1 MDQQEQEPTMHE
13 AELQALIAA
22 QEKTIQV
29 LMDTVERQSTTGA
42 SSLELLSQ
50 NLGLERVV
58 QHKTEAL
65 QKALRELQQTQAQL
79 LQASKLESVGL
90 LAAGIA
96 HEINTPAQ
104 FIGSNI
110 DFLDEAFADVQRLL
124 AAVTEQLQ
132 AVRGGGDVSRVGD
145 ALSGFMEEID
155 WPYLSEEIPAAI
167 RQSKEGVRRI
177 STIVQAMKEFSH
189 PSSKEMVKTNL
200 NKLLETT
207 VIVASNEWKYVAEM
221 ETDLDPELP
230 QTECLAAEL
239 GQVFLNILVNAA
251 HALTSKIGASGDKKG
266 RIGIVTR
273 RRGDQVEIRISDSG
287 TGIPEEI
294 RARVFD
300 PFFTTK
306 AVGKGTGQGL
316 AIAHDVVTRKHG
328 GALSLESQ
336 TGEGTTFIISLPIE
350 QGEAG

>member
-1 MDQQEQEPTMHE
+1 MDE
-13 AELQALIAA
+13 AGFQAKMAA

-29 LMDTVERQSTTGA
+29 LMDTVERQSAEGA

-50 NLGLERVV
+50 NLSLEQVV
-58 QHKTEAL
+58 QRKTEAL
-65 QKALRELQQTQAQL
+65 QKALRDLQQTQTQL

-110 DFLDEAFADVQRLL
+110 DFLEESFVDVQRLMTAVAEL
-124 AAVTEQLQ
+124 AQ
-132 AVRGGGDVSRVGD
+132 AVDSGGDIRPVGD
-145 ALSGFMEEID
+145 KLSAIMEKID
-155 WPYLSEEIPAAI
+155 WPYLNEEIPAAI

-177 STIVQAMKEFSH
+177 SAIVQAMKEFSH

-200 NKLLETT
+200 NHLLETT

-221 ETDLDPELP
+221 ETDLDPDLP
-230 QTECLAAEL
+230 PTACLAAEL

-251 HALTSKIGASGDKKG
+251 HAVAGKIGSSGEKKG
-266 RIGIVTR
+266 RIRIVAR
-273 RRGDQVEIRISDSG
+273 QCGDQVEIRISDSG

-294 RARVFD
+294 RGRVFD

-316 AIAHDVVTRKHG
+316 AIAHDVVTQKHG
-328 GALSLESQ
+328 GTLTFESQ
-336 TGEGTTFIISLPIE
+336 TGEGTTFIIRLPIE
-350 QGEAG
+350 QGEAA

>member
-1 MDQQEQEPTMHE
+1 MNE
-13 AELQALIAA
+13 AEMRAKLAA

-29 LMDTVERQSTTGA
+29 LMDTVERQSSEGA

-50 NLGLERVV
+50 NLCLEQVV
-58 QHKTEAL
+58 QRKTVAL
-65 QKALRELQQTQAQL
+65 QTALRDLQHTQTQL

-110 DFLDEAFADVQRLL
+110 DFLDESFANVQRLM
-124 AAVTEQLQ
+124 AAVSEQLQ
-132 AVRGGGDVSRVGD
+132 ARSNGGDIRPLVDRISEV
-145 ALSGFMEEID
+145 LEQID
-155 WPYLSEEIPAAI
+155 WPYLNEEIPAAI

-177 STIVQAMKEFSH
+177 SSIVQAMKEFSH
-189 PSSKEMVKTNL
+189 PSNKEMVKTNL
-200 NKLLETT
+200 NHLLETT

-221 ETDLDPELP
+221 ETDLDPKLP
-230 QTECLAAEL
+230 PTACLGAEL

-251 HALTSKIGASGDKKG
+251 HAVAGKIGASGEKKG
-266 RIGIVTR
+266 RIHLVSR
-273 RRGDQVEIRISDSG
+273 QCGDQVEIRISDSG
-287 TGIPEEI
+287 VGIPEEI
-294 RARVFD
+294 RGRIFD

-316 AIAHDVVTRKHG
+316 AIAHDVVTQKHG
-328 GALSLESQ
+328 GTLEVESQ
-336 TGEGTTFIISLPIE
+336 TGVGATFIIRLPIE
-350 QGEAG
+350 QDNTV

>member
-13 AELQALIAA
+13 TELQALIAA

-132 AVRGGGDVSRVGD
+132 AVRGGGDVSRFGD
-145 ALSGFMEEID
+145 ALSALMDEID
-155 WPYLSEEIPAAI
+155 WPYLREEIPAAI

-221 ETDLDPELP
+221 ETDFDPELP

-251 HALTSKIGASGDKKG
+251 HALTSKIGASGGKKRAHWHCHPSARRSG
-266 RIGIVTR
+266 GNSHQRFRNRHSRRDSRPRFRSLLHHQSGGQRHWPGPGHRPRRGHPKAR
-273 RRGDQVEIRISDSG
+273 RR
-287 TGIPEEI
+287 
-294 RARVFD
+294 
-300 PFFTTK
+300 
-306 AVGKGTGQGL
+306 
-316 AIAHDVVTRKHG
+316 
-328 GALSLESQ
+328 SQ
-336 TGEGTTFIISLPIE
+336 P
-350 QGEAG
+350 

>member
-1 MDQQEQEPTMHE
+1 MSE
-13 AELQALIAA
+13 AEFRTRISA

-29 LMDTVERQSTTGA
+29 LMDTVERQAAEGA

-50 NLGLERVV
+50 NLSLERVV
-58 QHKTEAL
+58 QRKTEAL
-65 QKALRELQQTQAQL
+65 QKALRELQQTQSQL

-110 DFLDEAFADVQRLL
+110 DFLDESFAGVQRLM
-124 AAVTEQLQ
+124 AAVVKQLQ
-132 AVRGGGDVSRVGD
+132 ALNDGGDIRLIGD
-145 ALSGFMEEID
+145 AVTGLMEEID
-155 WPYLSEEIPAAI
+155 WPYLNVEIPSAI

-177 STIVQAMKEFSH
+177 STIVHAMKEFSH
-189 PSSKEMVKTNL
+189 PSSKDMVKVNL

-221 ETDLDPELP
+221 ETDLDPQLP
-230 QTECLAAEL
+230 PTDCLAAEL
-239 GQVFLNILVNAA
+239 NQVFLNILVNAA
-251 HALTSKIGASGDKKG
+251 HAVTSKIGASGGKKG
-266 RIGIVTR
+266 RIRIVSR
-273 RRGDQVEIRISDSG
+273 RDGDQVEIRISDSG

-316 AIAHDVVTRKHG
+316 AIAHDVITQKHG
-328 GALSLESQ
+328 GSLRLESQ
-336 TGEGTTFIISLPIE
+336 VGEGTTFIIRLPIE
-350 QGEAG
+350 QSEAG